1 MTDKTIKNYG
11 VDFTEEANIA
21 LQLLKQK
28 GFEVP
33 EGTEKELNCNWD
45 LYFRA
50 GYAAAV
56 EAMEIEKKK
65 KAEKKNK
72 KFDIYDFVDL
82 RKYKNNKS
90 HHFLEG
96 VYYDAENKKTVTT
109 NGIYMVY
116 SDSSIPEGYEN
127 KIVDKN
133 GVFIDARFPN
143 WSKVIPAD
151 SDIVETDAKKF
162 AAAIHNTDVNMNM
175 TIAAAFKN
183 NSKNH
188 YKIGEFVF
196 AAYYIKIIEKFISTQ
211 KDIKV
216 YIRKEDRLSFD
227 GTVYQPKNECAI
239 KIIGDNATMVIM
251 PCKADIATN
260 VIDLT
265 A

>member
-1 MTDKTIKNYG
+1 MTDKKLKNYG
-11 VDFTEEANIA
+11 VDFTEQTNIA

-33 EGTEKELNCNWD
+33 EGTEKELNCNWE

-65 KAEKKNK
+65 KTEKKNK

-82 RKYKNNKS
+82 KKYKNLPS

-96 VYYDAENKKTVTT
+96 VFYDNENKKTVTT
-109 NGIYMVY
+109 NGTYMIYC
-116 SDSSIPEGYEN
+116 DSNIPEGYEN

-143 WSKVIPAD
+143 WTRPIPAD
-151 SDIVETDAKKF
+151 SDIVETNAGKF

-175 TIAAAFKN
+175 TMAAAFKSDN
-183 NSKNH
+183 Y

-196 AAYYIKIIEKFISTQ
+196 AAYYIKIIEKFINTQ

-216 YIRKEDRLSFD
+216 YIRKEDRLGFD
-227 GTVYQPKNECAI
+227 GTVYQSKNECAI
-239 KIIGDNATMVIM
+239 KIVGDNATMVIM
-251 PCKADIATN
+251 PCKADAAKNAIDIA
-260 VIDLT
+260 

>member
-11 VDFTEEANIA
+11 DDFTEEANIA

-151 SDIVETDAKKF
+151 RDIVETDAKKF
-162 AAAIHNTDVNMNM
+162 AAAIHNTDVNMNNPSAHLLFWWRHI
-175 TIAAAFKN
+175 TIRDDPRLVTLKTAWRYWRHKRNLKRHKSDAGNAELARLPKR
-183 NSKNH
+183 SKNLE
-188 YKIGEFVF
+188 YCCR
-196 AAYYIKIIEKFISTQ
+196 YM
-211 KDIKV
+211 
-216 YIRKEDRLSFD
+216 L
-227 GTVYQPKNECAI
+227 
-239 KIIGDNATMVIM
+239 
-251 PCKADIATN
+251 AD
-260 VIDLT
+260 
-265 A
+265 